1 MNGNTNYAQINKGE
15 TLNAWSV
22 AMNLVPWLEDQDELQ
37 REQSYRGKNSHS
49 NGLPSLLLLHTLIRN
64 NLFSIIRAGWNTKL
78 TNLCST
84 LEKSAWQRERSVLCL
99 NSCSRTALG
108 CPQPSTSIRVP
119 LDQSMYKSRGRTSRI
134 FEMFCCYYYYY

>member
-49 NGLPSLLLLHTLIRN
+49 NGLPL
-64 NLFSIIRAGWNTKL
+64 
-78 TNLCST
+78 
-84 LEKSAWQRERSVLCL
+84 
-99 NSCSRTALG
+99 
-108 CPQPSTSIRVP
+108 PSTSSHSDSEQFV
-119 LDQSMYKSRGRTSRI
+119 
-134 FEMFCCYYYYY
+134 